1 MAGFVVKK
9 IDLDNLNVDTGTFTH
24 EPTGIELTL
33 KSFNDP
39 MFTKAHELIQTRS
52 QLDMKEL
59 KERALDS
66 SFFDNI
72 KSDGKSTNELQLE
85 AIGKFLVVDWN
96 AVDENGDKLP
106 VSAENFVLLTANIP
120 MNQQAE
126 FVEWCF
132 SMAVDVAIKH
142 VEKLSETKK
151 KSSRATSGKRATQK

>member
-9 IDLDNLNVDTGTFTH
+9 VDLNNLNIETGTFTH

-39 MFTKAHELIQTRS
+39 MFTKAHELIQTRN
-52 QLDMKEL
+52 QLDMQDL
-59 KERALDS
+59 KERALDGA
-66 SFFDNI
+66 FFDNI
-72 KSDGKSTNELQLE
+72 KAEGKSTNELQLE

-96 AVDENGDKLP
+96 AVDEEGEPLP

-132 SMAVDVAIKH
+132 SKSVDVAIAH
-142 VEKLSETKK
+142 VEKVSETKK
-151 KSSRATSGKRATQK
+151 KSSRATSGKKTTKA